1 MTTRGTPLHD
11 PKRPVT
17 MKDVARAAG
26 VSQSTVS
33 RILNDTPALIPVSAD
48 TRNRV
53 RALAAELGYRPH
65 PLARG
70 LRGAPTMLLG
80 AIVRDI
86 TDLFFGTAIEAL
98 STEARGRGYSVVL
111 GHAARRV
118 DEALALT
125 AVLEARHCDA
135 VILLGDFTDEPLL
148 VKDLRAAPLPTVAVW
163 HGSERRD
170 FPTVSVDNV
179 AGIAA
184 ALAHLSAL
192 GHRRIA
198 FVGGESLGDIRERQA
213 TFEQYHRERGVAVA
227 PDYVKHVENTTGG
240 GESAFAELFAAATP
254 PTAIVAA
261 TDVLAIGIVFAA
273 QSRGI
278 PVPEAL
284 SVVGFDDIPLAS
296 ATFPGLTTVRM
307 PVADMVAAAI
317 EIATAGTP
325 EENGRTAVFTP
336 RLIVRRSTGPAPSP
350 RAGRRA
356 GGAVRPA

>member
-1 MTTRGTPLHD
+1 MTTRDTSPHGRKH
-11 PKRPVT
+11 PVT

-33 RILNDTPALIPVSAD
+33 RILNDVPALIQVSAA
-48 TRNRV
+48 TRDRV
-53 RALAAELGYRPH
+53 RAVAADLGYRPH

-86 TDLFFGTAIEAL
+86 TDLFFATAIEAL

-148 VKDLRAAPLPTVAVW
+148 VKDLRAAPLRTVAVW
-163 HGSERRD
+163 HGSELED

-179 AGIAA
+179 AGITA
-184 ALAHLSAL
+184 ALAHLSEL

-213 TFEQYHRERGVAVA
+213 TFEQYHRELGLGV
-227 PDYVKHVENTTGG
+227 PPEYVKHVENTTGG
-240 GESAFAELFAAATP
+240 GESAFAQLFAEAVS

-261 TDVLAIGIVFAA
+261 TDVLAIGIMFAA

-278 PVPEAL
+278 AVPEAL

-307 PVADMVAAAI
+307 PVSDMVAAAI
-317 EIATAGTP
+317 EIAIAGTSQ
-325 EENGRTAVFTP
+325 EDGRAAVFEP
-336 RLIVRRSTGPAPSP
+336 QLIVRRSTGPVA
-350 RAGRRA
+350 
-356 GGAVRPA
+356 

>member
-1 MTTRGTPLHD
+1 
-11 PKRPVT
+11 

-33 RILNDTPALIPVSAD
+33 RILNDVSALIPVSAS
-48 TRNRV
+48 TRDRV
-53 RALAAELGYRPH
+53 HAIATELGYRPH

-135 VILLGDFTDEPLL
+135 IVLLGDFTDEPRLI
-148 VKDLRAAPLPTVAVW
+148 KDLRAAPLPTVAVW
-163 HGSERRD
+163 HGSQLRD
-170 FPTVSVDNV
+170 FPSVSVDNV
-179 AGIAA
+179 AGITT
-184 ALAHLSAL
+184 ALAHLSEL
-192 GHRRIA
+192 GHRSIA

-213 TFEQYHRERGVAVA
+213 TFEQFHRERGIRV
-227 PDYVKHVENTTGG
+227 PPEYVKHVENTTRG
-240 GESAFAELFAAATP
+240 GESAFADLFAGATP

-273 QSRGI
+273 QSRGFA
-278 PVPEAL
+278 VPEAL
-284 SVVGFDDIPLAS
+284 SVVGFDDVPLAS

-307 PVADMVAAAI
+307 PITEMVAAAL
-317 EIATAGTP
+317 EIAITATP
-325 EENGRTAVFTP
+325 GEDGGTAVFTP
-336 RLIVRRSTGPAPSP
+336 QLIVRGSTGPATSSNDGGRGQSP
-350 RAGRRA
+350 RA
-356 GGAVRPA
+356 PPD

>member
-1 MTTRGTPLHD
+1 MTTRDPSLHGR
-11 PKRPVT
+11 KRAVT

-33 RILNDTPALIPVSAD
+33 RILNDVPALIQISAGTQD
-48 TRNRV
+48 RV
-53 RALAAELGYRPH
+53 RAVAEELGYRPH

-163 HGSERRD
+163 HGSQLRD
-170 FPTVSVDNV
+170 FPSVSVDNV
-179 AGIAA
+179 AGITA
-184 ALAHLSAL
+184 ALTHLSEL

-198 FVGGESLGDIRERQA
+198 FVGGEYLGDIRERQA
-213 TFEQYHRERGVAVA
+213 TFEQFHRDLGVRI
-227 PDYVKHVENTTGG
+227 PPEYVKHVENTTGG
-240 GESAFAELFAAATP
+240 GQAAFADLFAGAVP

-273 QSRGI
+273 QSRGM

-284 SVVGFDDIPLAS
+284 SVVGFDDVPLAS

-307 PVADMVAAAI
+307 PVAEMVAAAL
-317 EIATAGTP
+317 EIAITASPG
-325 EENGRTAVFTP
+325 EGGRAAVFTP
-336 RLIVRRSTGPAPSP
+336 ELIVRHSTGPPPSSSVS
-350 RAGRRA
+350 GS
-356 GGAVRPA
+356 VRGEVGP